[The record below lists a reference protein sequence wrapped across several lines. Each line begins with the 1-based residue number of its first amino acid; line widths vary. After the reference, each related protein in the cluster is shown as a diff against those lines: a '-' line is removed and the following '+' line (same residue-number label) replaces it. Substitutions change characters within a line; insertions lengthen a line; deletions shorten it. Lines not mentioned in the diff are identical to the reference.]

1 MRAEIGGSGTRT
13 TVSPG
18 RSPRRPGRRRRRDL
32 SPRLSETS
40 SESGYGR
47 WCSATAAP
55 RRAAATATAIVTAAS
70 VAATLSLREETN
82 VRGIRGTFTFLIIIM
97 WSIRMVM

>member
-18 RSPRRPGRRRRRDL
+18 CPRRPGRRRHRDL

-47 WCSATAAP
+47 WCSATAAADH
-55 RRAAATATAIVTAAS
+55 AAHARTHTRVVNA
-70 VAATLSLREETN
+70 
-82 VRGIRGTFTFLIIIM
+82 
-97 WSIRMVM
+97 